1 MCVWAVFGM
10 YDAGVT
16 SLQAE
21 YSALKAHARAIAGKP
36 GDILPRVRAHH
47 AIWIDSKG
55 NHSFPLIALHGAL
68 WGYDFFETTGKLG
81 ELISYRYFYDSEEK
95 ANRLAMLDGFAEGFK
110 AVNREVFID
119 TYTNYYFTKEHGRAR
134 GAEELVAPPLLE
146 ALNEVH
152 AATAAGVDLDDPTR
166 RRIFERALAFEQEIT
181 VAPGIA
187 QELAKFDCPILRT
200 LCLKPVVR
208 FAYFPLLRTF
218 YFRDFSNKEERID
231 RALRS
236 FDIAAYR
243 GWATV
248 ATAIGDYRSQ
258 LVL

>member
-1 MCVWAVFGM
+1 MGASELERL
-10 YDAGVT
+10 YD
-16 SLQAE
+16 E
-21 YSALKAHARAIAGKP
+21 LKVHARSIAGAP
-36 GDILPRVRAHH
+36 SDILPRVRAHH
-47 AIWIDSKG
+47 AIWLDSNG
-55 NHSFPLIALHGAL
+55 NHAFPLIALHGAL

-81 ELISYRYFYDSEEK
+81 ELISYRYFYDSDEK
-95 ANRLAMLDGFAEGFK
+95 ASRLAMLDGFAEGFK
-110 AVNREVFID
+110 AVNREVFVD
-119 TYTNYYFTKEHGRAR
+119 TYANYYFTKEHGRAA
-134 GAEELVAPPLLE
+134 GAEALVAPPLLE

-152 AATAAGVDLDDPTR
+152 AATAADKELDDQAKR
-166 RRIFERALAFEQEIT
+166 RVFERALQYEQEIT

-187 QELAKFDCPILRT
+187 RELEKFDCPILRA

-231 RALRS
+231 RAVRS
-236 FDIAAYR
+236 FDIAAHR